1 MSQASC
7 IALLRFIGV
16 LFIGISSISMSWAA
30 IDTYEFSS
38 DQQRERF
45 QLLTEELRCPK
56 CQNQNIADSNAPI
69 AVDLRRKIYTMLQ
82 AGEPDEAII
91 DFMQSRYGDFVLYN
105 PPWDHRTW
113 LLWSLPFI
121 LLGVG
126 LTVLGRLLWRR
137 RSQAQPQALSE
148 EEKAALTAILKE
160 SEKS

>member
-1 MSQASC
+1 MSLA
-7 IALLRFIGV
+7 IALLRLTGV
-16 LFIGISSISMSWAA
+16 LLIYVSSTSLSWAA

-45 QLLTEELRCPK
+45 QVLTEELRCPK

-82 AGEPDEAII
+82 AGESDKTII

-105 PPWDHRTW
+105 PPWDRRTW

-121 LLGVG
+121 LLMVG
-126 LTVLGRLLWRR
+126 LFVLGRLLWRR
-137 RSQAQPQALSE
+137 HSQPQPQALSE
-148 EEKAALTAILKE
+148 AEKAALNAILKE

>member
-1 MSQASC
+1 MSQATWSNV
-7 IALLRFIGV
+7 LKFISV
-16 LFIGISSISMSWAA
+16 LFICTSLVSLSWAA

-45 QLLTEELRCPK
+45 QVLTEELRCPK

-82 AGEPDEAII
+82 VGESDKAII

-121 LLGVG
+121 LLTVG
-126 LTVLGRLLWRR
+126 LLVLGHLLWRR

-148 EEKAALTAILKE
+148 EEKAALTVILKE